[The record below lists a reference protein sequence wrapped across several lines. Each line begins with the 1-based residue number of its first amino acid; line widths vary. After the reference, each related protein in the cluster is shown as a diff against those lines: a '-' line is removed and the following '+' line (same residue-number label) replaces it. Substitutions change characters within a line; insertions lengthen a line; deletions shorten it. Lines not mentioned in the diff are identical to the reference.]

1 MSAVSITTAATV
13 IVAASTQSG
22 GRIGL
27 FILNNS
33 TTTVYI
39 GPDSTVTTA
48 NGFPLLAGEKFI
60 LQNDT
65 PNPQYF
71 YTGAV
76 YGIVATGTA
85 DVRYWE
91 MQWQ

>member
-1 MSAVSITTAATV
+1 MANVSVAATATV

-27 FILNNS
+27 RIYNNS
-33 TTTVYI
+33 AVTVFL
-39 GPDSTVTTA
+39 GPDATVTTA
-48 NGFPLLAGEKFI
+48 NGYPLLTATEFKF
-60 LQNDT
+60 DADG